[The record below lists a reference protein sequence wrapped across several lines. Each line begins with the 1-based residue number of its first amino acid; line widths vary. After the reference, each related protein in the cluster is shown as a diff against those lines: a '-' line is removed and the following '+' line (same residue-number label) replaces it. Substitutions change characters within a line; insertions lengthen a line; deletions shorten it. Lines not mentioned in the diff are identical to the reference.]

1 MAKEGHG
8 PRRPQQKGAGRAKPQ
23 PWGAVAC
30 TREGV
35 FVWKGQPVRRAVW
48 EFDAEREPSLFLFSH
63 VKIMVDFPRR
73 TLQQVEV

>member
-1 MAKEGHG
+1 MH
-8 PRRPQQKGAGRAKPQ
+8 AGRSVHVERTARAREQ
-23 PWGAVAC
+23 PARMPKTLP
-30 TREGV
+30 TR
-35 FVWKGQPVRRAVW
+35 VRRTVW